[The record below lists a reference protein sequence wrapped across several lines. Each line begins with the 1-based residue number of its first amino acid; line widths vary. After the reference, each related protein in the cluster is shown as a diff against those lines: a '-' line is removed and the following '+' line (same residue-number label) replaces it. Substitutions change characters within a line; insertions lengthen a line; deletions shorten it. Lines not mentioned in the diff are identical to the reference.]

1 MTPPFAAKP
10 LGSGFSLFRALFR
23 AHRYRS
29 ARNTPSSVTLFAKR
43 KGHEQGSRKSQRS
56 EIFGKRRSG
65 VRTRAL
71 PLCDNASADCSDEG
85 ALAKSVIFAR
95 AVRLLKSITSL
106 VILSGAKRSNR
117 RQKSRRFRQQVAMG
131 IRPYAADCGALVL
144 PLASKVKLRAPS
156 KDLYGNN
163 DDIRIEIPRRAR
175 DNRELFSG
183 ARYLI
188 MEKYD
193 FAVCNL
199 GAAVTLLREV
209 IF

>member
-10 LGSGFSLFRALFR
+10 PGSGFSLFRA
-23 AHRYRS
+23 HRYRCV
-29 ARNTPSSVTLFAKR
+29 RNSPSSVTLFAKR

-56 EIFGKRRSG
+56 EIFGKRSTG
-65 VRTRAL
+65 SAHASIAAL
-71 PLCDNASADCSDEG
+71 RQCENAADCSDEG

-156 KDLYGNN
+156 KDLYENSDN
-163 DDIRIEIPRRAR
+163 IRIEIPRRAR
-175 DNRELFSG
+175 DDRELFSD
-183 ARYLI
+183 ARFDY
-188 MEKYD
+188 
-193 FAVCNL
+193 
-199 GAAVTLLREV
+199 
-209 IF
+209 